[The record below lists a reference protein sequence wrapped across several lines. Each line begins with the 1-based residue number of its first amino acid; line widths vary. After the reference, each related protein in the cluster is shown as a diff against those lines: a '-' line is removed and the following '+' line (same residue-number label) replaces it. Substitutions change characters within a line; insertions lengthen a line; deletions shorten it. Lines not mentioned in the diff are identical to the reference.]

1 MNIFLEK
8 KKTARFLIII
18 GVTVLIAIYF
28 LMHAR
33 IWPEPEPCDVGFEHY
48 HFGHCGSNSF
58 VISHVFASSGSEY
71 PHLQPQFDGPR
82 SGPFSIGLFFG
93 ALGIIGIC
101 IFFIIRSHKNNSS
114 RIKWFCL
121 FISLCLLLIF
131 SIFYATG
138 AFDFIEYM
146 LRV

>member
-1 MNIFLEK
+1 MK
-8 KKTARFLIII
+8 PRFWIII
-18 GVTVLIAIYF
+18 LVVILVAMYF

-33 IWPEPEPCDVGFEHY
+33 IWPEPEPCDIGFEHY

-58 VISHVFASSGSEY
+58 AISEAYASTGSEY

-93 ALGIIGIC
+93 ALTIIGIC
-101 IFFIIRSHKNNSS
+101 AYLIIRSRKSNPS

-121 FISLCLLLIF
+121 FISLSLLLIF

-138 AFDFIEYM
+138 AFDPLEEY
-146 LRV
+146 LVGV